1 MAEVHVVTPQ
11 IVGNAFV
18 QQYYHILH
26 QSPALVH
33 RFYKDSSKLG
43 RPEHDGTMSITTT
56 MAAINEKILSLN
68 YGEFRA
74 EIKSIDAQE
83 SLNNGVHVL
92 VTGYLTG
99 KDNVVRDF
107 TQSFFLAPQEL
118 GGYYVLNDIFRYLKK
133 ANQVPNTKAEVSVTV
148 EQEATSVQEDHV
160 TEESD
165 ALALEANEEVVH
177 SLSDNGEIKVEKEEE
192 PVGEVV
198 DDEPVAEVV
207 DEEPVA
213 EVVDEVPV
221 QEVIQ
226 NLPNNSKV
234 VVESNIKSE
243 EVPKKSYASI
253 VKDLK
258 EKGLL
263 FSSRAPVLRTTPQRS
278 REQQVKLNL
287 PASSN
292 TDVSASTLNASENV
306 NEDLES
312 DGYSIYIKG
321 LPYNATPSL
330 LEDEFKKYGTIKNG
344 GVQVRSKQ
352 GFCFGFVEYE
362 EAGAVQS
369 AIELPRRRLVGAKVL
384 ECRELRNLTC
394 RRLVVEKDSDQR
406 PTWGVHGFTNSDG
419 GHKAIVE
426 EKKSTNSGV
435 NTRGRFPAGR
445 AANFRNDSGFRNEGM
460 RGRGNYGHG
469 RGYAQGESNGKTDYS
484 NRSNYRGSTNNT
496 NNGHERDESLG
507 TIGGRMTRA
516 NNMLANGNVK
526 NTAPIRVPATA

>member
-1 MAEVHVVTPQ
+1 MAVTPQ

-18 QQYYHILH
+18 QQYYQILH
-26 QSPALVH
+26 HSPAVVH
-33 RFYKDSSKLG
+33 RFYNDSSKLG
-43 RPEHDGTMSITTT
+43 RPADDGTMSITTT
-56 MAAINEKILSLN
+56 MTAINEKILSLN

-74 EIKSIDAQE
+74 EIKSVDAQE

-99 KDNVVRDF
+99 KDNVMRDF
-107 TQSFFLAPQEL
+107 TQSFFLAPQER
-118 GGYYVLNDIFRYLKK
+118 GGYYVLNDMFRYLEM
-133 ANQVPNTKAEVSVTV
+133 ANQPYPNQVPNTEVEVPVTV
-148 EQEATSVQEDHV
+148 EQEAIPVQEDHITV
-160 TEESD
+160 QSD

-177 SLSDNGEIKVEKEEE
+177 NVSENGEIKVEKEGE
-192 PVGEVV
+192 PVAEVV
-198 DDEPVAEVV
+198 EEEPVAEVV

-213 EVVDEVPV
+213 EVVDEIPV

-258 EKGLL
+258 EKGLP
-263 FSSRAPVLRTTPQRS
+263 FSSPTPVLRQTPQKS
-278 REQQVKLNL
+278 REQQVRPTP

-292 TDVSASTLNASENV
+292 TDVSDSFLNAAENV
-306 NEDLES
+306 NQDLES

-330 LEDEFKKYGTIKNG
+330 VEDEFKKFGSIKNG
-344 GVQVRSKQ
+344 GIQVRSKQ

-362 EAGAVQS
+362 EASAVQS
-369 AIELPRRRLVGAKVL
+369 AIEASPILI
-384 ECRELRNLTC
+384 
-394 RRLVVEKDSDQR
+394 
-406 PTWGVHGFTNSDG
+406 G
-419 GHKAIVE
+419 GRKAIVE

-435 NTRGRFPAGR
+435 NSRGRFPAGR
-445 AANFRNDSGFRNEGM
+445 AANFRNDSGYRNEGM

-469 RGYAQGESNGKTDYS
+469 RGYSRGESNGKTEFS
-484 NRSNYRGSTNNT
+484 NRGNYRGGSTNNI
-496 NNGHERDESLG
+496 NNGYQRDESSG
-507 TIGGRMTRA
+507 TSGGRMTRA
-516 NNMLANGNVK
+516 NGMLGNGNAK
-526 NTAPIRVPATA
+526 NTAPLRVPATA